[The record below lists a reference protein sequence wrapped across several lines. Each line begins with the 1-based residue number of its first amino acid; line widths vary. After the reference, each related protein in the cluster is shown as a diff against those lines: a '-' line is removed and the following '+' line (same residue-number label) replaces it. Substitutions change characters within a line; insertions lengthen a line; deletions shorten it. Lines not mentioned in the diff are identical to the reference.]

1 MVKKTAQT
9 RVLKKVMPGD
19 WVILIG
25 NKVVE
30 HNKDISK
37 ILELANKYDPDD
49 ITISKEPSAKY
60 CFY

>member
-1 MVKKTAQT
+1 MVEKSARPSVKK
-9 RVLKKVMPGD
+9 VKPGE

-25 NKVVE
+25 TTVVE

-37 ILELANKYDPDD
+37 ILKLANKYNKEE